1 MRNIDREGIF
11 RVIPTN
17 WDILRAN
24 SGAVGITVDFQILEQ
39 WDESAQKWSSW
50 KDYDDYGASGT
61 WWVIKIDKSLNN
73 MAIEQLAVIGWNGSF
88 PTILNEEPPEI
99 RCQVTVANDSYKGKD
114 RLRADWI
121 KPYTSDPHGFEG
133 SIAENDLNSLETQFG
148 SLVRAAIGT
157 PVSKPASRP
166 SKSPKPKESPAAKQP
181 TSEPVQQPSEPSAGE
196 VAALT
201 KQKANQKLK
210 ELIELNASTDEKK
223 KLLKMAKD
231 AGLDWDEEKE
241 EFSDGLPF

>member
-1 MRNIDREGIF
+1 MRNIDREGVF
-11 RVIPTN
+11 RVLPTN

-24 SGAVGITVDFQILEQ
+24 SGAVGITVNFRILEQ
-39 WDESAQKWSSW
+39 WDESTQKWRSW
-50 KDYDDYGASGT
+50 KDYDEYEAEGT

-73 MAIEQLAVIGWNGSF
+73 MAIEQLAIIGWNGSF
-88 PTILNEEPPEI
+88 PTVLNDNPPEI
-99 RCQVTVANDSYKGKD
+99 KCQITVANDSYKGKD

-121 KPYTSDPHGFEG
+121 KSYTSDPHGFESG
-133 SIAENDLNSLETQFG
+133 IAESDLNSIETQFG

-157 PVSKPASRP
+157 PVPKPV
-166 SKSPKPKESPAAKQP
+166 KSPRPKESPAAKQP
-181 TSEPVQQPSEPSAGE
+181 TPEPVQQPSEPSAGE

-210 ELIELNASTDEKK
+210 ELIELNAGTDEKK